1 MNKPLSILKIERK
14 RIRIAISTLLR
25 VHGIIQV
32 SKGNVRFRNRE
43 KFCYLPHRKV
53 YAKSCPQQLFE
64 IPYSELTLRK
74 LSSNLLSFVTVVAAI
89 LNLG

>member
-25 VHGIIQV
+25 VHGVIQV

-43 KFCYLPHRKV
+43 KFCYLRHRKV
-53 YAKSCPQQLFE
+53 YVKSWPPTAFWDSLERTYAEKIVFKF
-64 IPYSELTLRK
+64 T
-74 LSSNLLSFVTVVAAI
+74 
-89 LNLG
+89 